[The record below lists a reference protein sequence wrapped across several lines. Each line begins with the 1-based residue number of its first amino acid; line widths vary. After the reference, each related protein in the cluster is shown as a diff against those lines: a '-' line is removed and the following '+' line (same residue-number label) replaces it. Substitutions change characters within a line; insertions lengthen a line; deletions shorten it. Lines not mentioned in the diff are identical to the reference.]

1 MNNTEKTVKRD
12 AEWVMSRHSRSHG
25 LLPIRT
31 VLKKYGNP
39 QDQLQVIQVAG
50 TNGKG
55 STVNYLKDIL
65 IALGYRVGTF
75 TSPHLVHHFDRIRIN
90 GEWIP
95 KERFEAY
102 LEEMADDIEDY
113 DLGMFEIDT
122 LISLRWFLE
131 QKVDYAILECGIGGR
146 LSNTNVMKKPVLDV
160 ITTIGKD
167 HMNMLGDRIEQ
178 IAFEKA
184 GIIMPYSSCA
194 IGFLLPQAENVIR
207 RAAYSRHAGI
217 SSPKRFYR
225 DLGPREFAYRN
236 HVYAVQGAS
245 YQKHNAALALHSAWL
260 LGLNIFDERA
270 VQAVLT
276 SQWQGRFETVGSDPL
291 TVIDGAHNE
300 EGVQALCASADLLP
314 RPLRIVF
321 SALRDKPG
329 RKMAQM
335 LKEHCD
341 RLYITQFE
349 FYRAD
354 SLEDLS
360 VEGAV
365 LCPDWKEAIREAAGC
380 GSEGSVLITGSLY
393 FISEVREYLLKPSGS
408 DGK

>member
-1 MNNTEKTVKRD
+1 MKETEKTVKRD

-31 VLKKYGNP
+31 VLKKYGDP
-39 QDQLQVIQVAG
+39 QDQMQVIQVAG

-65 IALGYRVGTF
+65 MAAGFRVGTF
-75 TSPHLVHHFDRIRIN
+75 TSPHLVHHFDRIRID
-90 GEWIP
+90 GKWISE
-95 KERFEAY
+95 ERFNAF
-102 LEEMADDIEDY
+102 LEEMADDIEKH

-146 LSNTNVMKKPVLDV
+146 LSNTNVMKKPVLDI

-184 GIIMPYSSCA
+184 GIIMPYSTCA
-194 IGFLLPQAENVIR
+194 VGFLLPEAENVIR
-207 RAAYSRHAGI
+207 RCAFSRHAAI

-225 DLGPREFAYRN
+225 DLGADQFVYRKN
-236 HVYAVQGAS
+236 VYAVQGAS
-245 YQKHNAALALHSAWL
+245 YQKHNAALALHGAWL
-260 LGLNIFDERA
+260 LGVDIADSRIIRA
-270 VQAVLT
+270 VFS
-276 SQWQGRFETVGSDPL
+276 SQWQGRFETVGNDPL

-300 EGVQALCASADLLP
+300 EGIRALISSAAVLP

-329 RKMAQM
+329 RKMAEM
-335 LKEHCD
+335 LKDHCD
-341 RLYITQFE
+341 QLYITCFE
-349 FYRAD
+349 YYRAD
-354 SLEDLS
+354 SMEDLS
-360 VEGAV
+360 VAGAV
-365 LCPDWKEAIREAAGC
+365 LCRDWKQAIAEASGC
-380 GSEGSVLITGSLY
+380 CKGGSVLITGSLY
-393 FISEVREYLLKPSGS
+393 FISEVREYLLNRP
-408 DGK
+408 DRT